1 MAYTDNHCDL
11 NRIKDKPIAGFTIRQ
26 ILSFAA
32 IVVIG
37 VPTYTI
43 MYANRINTTIACLVL
58 CGIAVPIFFIGTY
71 EDVNGRPVEK
81 IIYAKIRLLFLTKS
95 KRPYATNNSFSALK
109 RQRELEE
116 EYKSLLYKSKTQANK
131 ANNTKKQKAVK
142 TVKAKEKKKQKVS

>member
-26 ILSFAA
+26 MLSFAA

-43 MYANRINTTIACLVL
+43 MYANRINTTIACLIL
-58 CGIAVPIFFIGTY
+58 CGIAIPIFFIGTY
-71 EDVNGRPVEK
+71 EDVNGRTIEK
-81 IIYAKIRLLFLTKS
+81 ILYAKIRLLFLTKS
-95 KRPYATNNSFSALK
+95 TRPYVTDNSFSALK
-109 RQRELEE
+109 RQRKLEE
-116 EYKSLLYKSKTQANK
+116 EYKCLLNKS
-131 ANNTKKQKAVK
+131 NNQVDKPKKQKVVK

>member
-11 NRIKDKPIAGFTIRQ
+11 NRIKDKPVAGFTLRQ

-95 KRPYATNNSFSALK
+95 KRPYATDNSFSALK
-109 RQRELEE
+109 RQRKLEE
-116 EYKSLLYKSKTQANK
+116 EYKRLLYKSKTQVNK
-131 ANNTKKQKAVK
+131 PKKQKAIK

>member
-11 NRIKDKPIAGFTIRQ
+11 
-26 ILSFAA
+26 
-32 IVVIG
+32 
-37 VPTYTI
+37 
-43 MYANRINTTIACLVL
+43 NRINTTIACLVL

-109 RQRELEE
+109 RQRKLEE

-131 ANNTKKQKAVK
+131 TKKQKAVK
-142 TVKAKEKKKQKVS
+142 AVKAKEKKKQKVS

>member
-26 ILSFAA
+26 ILSFAT

-109 RQRELEE
+109 RQRKLEE
-116 EYKSLLYKSKTQANK
+116 EYKSLLHKSKAQANK
-131 ANNTKKQKAVK
+131 TKKQKAVK

>member
-26 ILSFAA
+26 ILSFTA

-109 RQRELEE
+109 RQRKLEE

-131 ANNTKKQKAVK
+131 TKKQKAVK
-142 TVKAKEKKKQKVS
+142 AVKAKEKKKQKVI